1 MNAQTKGQTK
11 KYQPEKIHKMQSYKY
26 IVYNSTCAQIEIHLY
41 LNLYTVVGSSKS
53 SWQQEEQQTG
63 SKTHNKHK
71 QTHKQTKATQ
81 DEKNKTTPHE

>member
-1 MNAQTKGQTK
+1 MHRQKDRQKSINQKRYTN
-11 KYQPEKIHKMQSYKY
+11 MQSYKY